1 MSASPIERRWHMLR
15 LHRVGIG
22 TFAAMFGLMVLGST
36 VRGEDDP
43 FAKLMPRK
51 VGSSACFHRDY
62 DAAHLKQHPR
72 QATQS
77 IAVSLKYEIPESLH
91 PSARVMMRRKGAK
104 EPFYVAAGCGWGDIR
119 PRTRR
124 RRNACS
130 APCATRADST
140 AQRSSLQPLRAKP
153 ASSQSDC
160 RPTCA
165 AW

>member
-1 MSASPIERRWHMLR
+1 
-15 LHRVGIG
+15 HRVGIG
-22 TFAAMFGLMVLGST
+22 TFAAMFGLMVLGSS

-77 IAVSLKYEIPESLH
+77 IVMLLKYEIPESLH
-91 PSARVMMRRKGAK
+91 PSARVMMRRKGSQGA
-104 EPFYVAAGCGWGDIR
+104 VLRRGRMRMGANIR

-130 APCATRADST
+130 APCGIRADST
-140 AQRSSLQPLRAKP
+140 APRSSSQPLRAKP
-153 ASSQSDC
+153 ASSQLTC